1 MDGLG
6 EGRWKK
12 EVPKA
17 DNSCW
22 HDEVLY
28 YFAALTQFISD
39 SMNDSVPPPNN
50 QVSEVDKRT
59 VVLRP
64 NAQMT
69 LLWNDGSGGN
79 SATSQDASSPP
90 AASELGIDDVVRFLR
105 TSWRWSLAVAA
116 LAGGVSAIVVM
127 TQPLTWE
134 SSVNL
139 LVSPPPFS
147 SDIKQLSF
155 NLPSYQ
161 RLLESPAVVDETR
174 SRLRKE
180 NAIAADRIFTLGA
193 GGDIEAKI
201 FVNKEVVLTPIIE
214 CRARGENGEQAQK
227 MVSVWI
233 DVFLKRTKELVDSN
247 SSPSFT
253 LIEEQ
258 YKSNQQKL
266 SKLED
271 ENKKAASGYQRKHGE
286 VEKRWNE
293 TISAFTLDTGS
304 QLAVF
309 QNESDRLISDL
320 RLSSDLP
327 GMDARIKALSR
338 ALSDLNVGGAD
349 HTNASRLDQVQP
361 INRAEQVKLIA
372 EQLTALQNKQLRADV
387 VLKKLER
394 DQQVKLEELKS
405 KRALELAT
413 LTTSQKQEGDDLL
426 REETQRQSQFTR
438 EHLPLNE
445 FVTKLSKDY
454 GQVQITRAQQSSSDI
469 QVASAASLPDRPM
482 PRGAAKTIGMFSFLG
497 LLIGLGLALTRTVLR
512 RIDQKS

>member
-1 MDGLG
+1 MTDP
-6 EGRWKK
+6 
-12 EVPKA
+12 V
-17 DNSCW
+17 
-22 HDEVLY
+22 
-28 YFAALTQFISD
+28 T
-39 SMNDSVPPPNN
+39 PPNTPPAHDM
-50 QVSEVDKRT
+50 EKRT

-79 SATSQDASSPP
+79 GGNGVIIPDASSAP
-90 AASELGIDDVVRFLR
+90 AASELGVDDVVRFLR
-105 TSWRWSLAVAA
+105 NSWRWAAVGVV
-116 LAGGVSAIVVM
+116 LAGGISTIVVLL
-127 TQPLTWE
+127 QPRTWE
-134 SSVNL
+134 STASL

-161 RLLESPAVVDETR
+161 RLLESPAVIDETR
-174 SRLRKE
+174 SRLVKE
-180 NAIAADRIFTLGA
+180 NVIASDRFLILGTDLEVKIFT
-193 GGDIEAKI
+193 
-201 FVNKEVVLTPIIE
+201 NKEVVVTPIVE
-214 CRARGENGEQAQK
+214 CRGRGENNEQAQK

-258 YKSNQQKL
+258 YKSNQKKL

-271 ENKKAASGYQRKHGE
+271 DNKSAASGYQRKHGE

-349 HTNASRLDQVQP
+349 HTNAPRLDQVQP
-361 INRAEQVKLIA
+361 VNRAEQVKLLA
-372 EQLTALQNKQLRADV
+372 EQLTALQNKQLSADV
-387 VLKKLER
+387 ALKKLER
-394 DQQVKLEELKS
+394 GQQVKLEELKS

-413 LTTSQKQEGDDLL
+413 LTTSQKQELDDLL

-445 FVTKLSKDY
+445 LVTKLSKDY

-469 QVASAASLPDRPM
+469 QVASAASLSERPM
-482 PRGAAKTIGMFSFLG
+482 PRGAAKTIGLLSFLG
-497 LLIGLGLALTRTVLR
+497 LLAGLGAALTRNVLR
-512 RIDQKS
+512 RIDQKA

>member
-1 MDGLG
+1 
-6 EGRWKK
+6 
-12 EVPKA
+12 
-17 DNSCW
+17 
-22 HDEVLY
+22 
-28 YFAALTQFISD
+28 
-39 SMNDSVPPPNN
+39 MNDPAKPLNTPLNTPSNTPSNIPSAHDV
-50 QVSEVDKRT
+50 EKRT

-79 SATSQDASSPP
+79 GGNGGSGGTTQDAPP
-90 AASELGIDDVVRFLR
+90 AASEMGVDDVVRFLR
-105 TSWRWSLAVAA
+105 NSWRWAFAGVV
-116 LAGGVSAIVVM
+116 LAGGISTAVVLV
-127 TQPLTWE
+127 QPRTWE
-134 SSVNL
+134 STASL

-161 RLLESPAVVDETR
+161 RLLESSAVVDETR
-174 SRLRKE
+174 RQLIKE
-180 NAIAADRIFTLGA
+180 NTIAADRIFTLGA
-193 GGDIEAKI
+193 GGDFEAKI
-201 FVNKEVVLTPIIE
+201 FVNKEIVQTPIIE
-214 CRARGENGEQAQK
+214 CRGRGENSEQAQK

-258 YKSNQQKL
+258 YKSNQKKL

-271 ENKKAASGYQRKHGE
+271 DNKSAASGYQRKYGE

-304 QLAVF
+304 QLAAF
-309 QNESDRLISDL
+309 QNESDRLTAGL

-372 EQLTALQNKQLRADV
+372 EQLTDLQNKQLSADV
-387 VLKKLER
+387 ALKKLER
-394 DQQVKLEELKS
+394 GQLVKLEELKS
-405 KRALELAT
+405 KRALELAK
-413 LTTSQKQEGDDLL
+413 LTTSQKQELDDLL

-445 FVTKLSKDY
+445 LVAKLSKDY

-469 QVASAASLPDRPM
+469 QVASAASLSERPM
-482 PRGAAKTIGMFSFLG
+482 ARGAAKTIGLFSFLG
-497 LLIGLGLALTRTVLR
+497 LILGLGMALTRTVLR
-512 RIDQKS
+512 RIDQKA